1 MLLSILSFLIQLQLV
16 LKIVMSIRYRTI
28 KSRWSAGGSDDDE
41 EEKVKFLMSDPAEK
55 FTLHTNNS
63 KADVRKARSRNKL
76 IELLGAEY
84 LSLLN
89 ELNEEPGPHK
99 GPNNAVRKPRL
110 KLKSIDSNAKDL
122 ILEEHE
128 EDIFDEDE
136 DEENFRR
143 YRCMS
148 TGKGEEENRDGG
160 GRKNYLS
167 IQELLEKSNSCETEA
182 QQNLKKYHH
191 IGTGNWGEDNWN
203 DIHKR
208 KDKRRGSFPCLIM
221 PPR

>member
-1 MLLSILSFLIQLQLV
+1 MRLPILSVLVQLQLV
-16 LKIVMSIRYRTI
+16 LKIVMSIRHRTI
-28 KSRWSAGGSDDDE
+28 RSRWSAGGSDDDE

-55 FTLHTNNS
+55 FMLHTNDS
-63 KADVRKARSRNKL
+63 KAEVRKARSRNKL

-89 ELNEEPGPHK
+89 ELNEEPGAHK
-99 GPNNAVRKPRL
+99 GSNNAARKQRL
-110 KLKSIDSNAKDL
+110 KVKSIDSYSKDQ
-122 ILEEHE
+122 ILEEPE
-128 EDIFDEDE
+128 DDIFNEDE

-143 YRCMS
+143 YRCMG
-148 TGKGEEENRDGG
+148 TGKSEEENENDGD
-160 GRKNYLS
+160 RKSYLS
-167 IQELLEKSNSCETEA
+167 IQELLEKSNSCEIGA
-182 QQNLKKYHH
+182 QQNFKKYHH

-203 DIHKR
+203 DICKR